1 MEIEQLYSHYN
12 AQKRNGYGIKL

>member
-12 AQKRNGYGIKL
+12 AQKRYGYGIRL